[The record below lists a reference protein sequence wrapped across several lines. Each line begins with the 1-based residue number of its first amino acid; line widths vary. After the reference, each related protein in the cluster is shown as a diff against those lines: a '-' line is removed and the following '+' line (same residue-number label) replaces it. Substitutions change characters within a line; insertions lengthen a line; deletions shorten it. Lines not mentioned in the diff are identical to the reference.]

1 MPVEVGE
8 ESGIL
13 RDVHDHTIRV
23 IDTAVD
29 VWDGGRSVDSV
40 VPRAAVG
47 VVRVGRVHVQV
58 AGVPALD
65 VVECG
70 CLDRGGI
77 GGALGVLEAM
87 YAHAVTLLPGREAV
101 LFINA
106 ANTRSLKA
114 HAKLGMVQVA
124 SFTLGEQAFIVLS
137 SRNQD
142 IVGN

>member
-1 MPVEVGE
+1 
-8 ESGIL
+8 
-13 RDVHDHTIRV
+13 
-23 IDTAVD
+23 
-29 VWDGGRSVDSV
+29 
-40 VPRAAVG
+40 
-47 VVRVGRVHVQV
+47 
-58 AGVPALD
+58 
-65 VVECG
+65 
-70 CLDRGGI
+70 
-77 GGALGVLEAM
+77 M